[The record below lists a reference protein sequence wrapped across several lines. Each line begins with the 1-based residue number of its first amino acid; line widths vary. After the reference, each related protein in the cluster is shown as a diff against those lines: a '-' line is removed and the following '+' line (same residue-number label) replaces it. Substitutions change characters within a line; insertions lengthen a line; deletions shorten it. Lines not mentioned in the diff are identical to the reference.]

1 MKSIIILRFDKNYFY
16 FIINLLSFIIIYRYD
31 EMCKKQYIY
40 ELAILISILICVIC
54 LIIKK
59 KSIVNESNSIS
70 NIESEKTETGLIVY
84 KKNIKKNIDFEIKK
98 GHYIIIL
105 IYIVFNIIPFLRG
118 TKIIEIKFLRFLSN
132 TIFLG
137 IIFTGLFIKQNIY
150 NHHLLSIIIL
160 LLIMFVYPDFI
171 DSIKQKGLLLKNI
184 LCTLTYYIS
193 RGVMRKYINYI
204 MLIEYIDPFY
214 ISIIDECSVL
224 LKNIL
229 SYIYAYFFL
238 SSKDANEVYFKELNL
253 NEFNK
258 FSFLIWFILYY
269 ISIIIYPIFDILT
282 SYYYTPYHQCLIDIL
297 GNFLNTFIIQ
307 IENKLKNEKKEEKDN
322 FIHNAIIAIINIFFA
337 CVLAEI
343 IILNFCNLNKNTK
356 IEIEK
361 RGIAETKTNEF
372 STNLNITDDKDSNN
386 ISENLLYYEE

>member
-1 MKSIIILRFDKNYFY
+1 
-16 FIINLLSFIIIYRYD
+16 
-31 EMCKKQYIY
+31 
-40 ELAILISILICVIC
+40 
-54 LIIKK
+54 
-59 KSIVNESNSIS
+59 
-70 NIESEKTETGLIVY
+70 
-84 KKNIKKNIDFEIKK
+84 
-98 GHYIIIL
+98 
-105 IYIVFNIIPFLRG
+105 
-118 TKIIEIKFLRFLSN
+118 
-132 TIFLG
+132 
-137 IIFTGLFIKQNIY
+137 
-150 NHHLLSIIIL
+150 
-160 LLIMFVYPDFI
+160 MFVYPDFI
-171 DSIKQKGLLLKNI
+171 DSIKQKGLLLKNL

-307 IENKLKNEKKEEKDN
+307 KYIKLYLCLFFFN
-322 FIHNAIIAIINIFFA
+322 F
-337 CVLAEI
+337 
-343 IILNFCNLNKNTK
+343 
-356 IEIEK
+356 
-361 RGIAETKTNEF
+361 
-372 STNLNITDDKDSNN
+372 
-386 ISENLLYYEE
+386 

>member
-1 MKSIIILRFDKNYFY
+1 
-16 FIINLLSFIIIYRYD
+16 
-31 EMCKKQYIY
+31 
-40 ELAILISILICVIC
+40 
-54 LIIKK
+54 
-59 KSIVNESNSIS
+59 
-70 NIESEKTETGLIVY
+70 
-84 KKNIKKNIDFEIKK
+84 
-98 GHYIIIL
+98 
-105 IYIVFNIIPFLRG
+105 
-118 TKIIEIKFLRFLSN
+118 
-132 TIFLG
+132 
-137 IIFTGLFIKQNIY
+137 
-150 NHHLLSIIIL
+150 
-160 LLIMFVYPDFI
+160 
-171 DSIKQKGLLLKNI
+171 
-184 LCTLTYYIS
+184 
-193 RGVMRKYINYI
+193 